1 MTVSG
6 GAELLV
12 HVGLDTVA
20 LKGDGFTIIAK
31 EGQKVKKGEL
41 LMEVDLEKVKA
52 AGYDVITPV
61 IICNSDEYAEIKG
74 LTDKDV
80 NAGDTVIEIQK

>member
-1 MTVSG
+1 M
-6 GAELLV
+6 
-12 HVGLDTVA
+12 
-20 LKGDGFTIIAK
+20 
-31 EGQKVKKGEL
+31 
-41 LMEVDLEKVKA
+41 EKVKA

-61 IICNSDEYAEIKG
+61 IVCNSDEYSEIKG

>member
-1 MTVSG
+1 
-6 GAELLV
+6 
-12 HVGLDTVA
+12 
-20 LKGDGFTIIAK
+20 
-31 EGQKVKKGEL
+31 
-41 LMEVDLEKVKA
+41 MEVDLEKVKA